1 MKVYY
6 YTLIAF
12 IQGVVLLSPEG
23 TSKKKG
29 GEKHT
34 KKFSLSDQ
42 RCSLTKTKSGMRGC
56 RPN

>member
-29 GEKHT
+29 ERSILKN
-34 KKFSLSDQ
+34 FLSPISDA
-42 RCSLTKTKSGMRGC
+42 L
-56 RPN
+56 